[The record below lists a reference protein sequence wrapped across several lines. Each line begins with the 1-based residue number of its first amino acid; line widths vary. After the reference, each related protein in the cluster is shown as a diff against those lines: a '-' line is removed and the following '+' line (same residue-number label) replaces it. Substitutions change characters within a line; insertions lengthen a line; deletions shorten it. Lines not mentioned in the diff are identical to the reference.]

1 MHLLIAAQKAILSN
15 PQSTPEQK
23 ERAVSELRGIGLKD
37 PRYLDAQGV
46 LEELGLTVAPP
57 SMDFSKVETLYAT
70 SRNPAAKPADR
81 EAAAKYLQEN
91 EDTIVAAYLALPD
104 KQWGGDDRFSAKGH
118 EIGKPMY
125 DGYPGVFA
133 SCAIWHQC
141 DRLPYPD
148 EADKVGIILAHRRI
162 TRPKAR
168 L

>member
-1 MHLLIAAQKAILSN
+1 MHLLIAAQKAILTN
-15 PQSTPEQK
+15 PESTPERK
-23 ERAVSELRGIGLKD
+23 ERAMSELRGIPLKD

-46 LEELGLTVAPP
+46 LVELGLTAAPLA
-57 SMDFSKVETLYAT
+57 MDFSLIETLYAT
-70 SRNPAAKPADR
+70 SNDPAAKPADR

-104 KQWGGDDRFSAKGH
+104 KQWGGDDRFPAK
-118 EIGKPMY
+118 ERQIGTPMY
-125 DGYPGVFA
+125 NGYRGVFA
-133 SCAIWHQC
+133 SCAIWHQY